1 MTKGIQKRP
10 SAGSKAQQAQTIN
23 LLEGERVSFRDL
35 AGRPKATDEEL
46 NSRYAKGDIR
56 IVTESARYSL
66 AGILAML
73 RETVEGEAG
82 QKELRY
88 KLDPE
93 YQRRHRWNVER
104 KSRLIESFL
113 MNVPVPPVFLYER
126 DLARFEVM
134 DGRQRLTALNDFY
147 ADKFALTGLQYWSD
161 LDGRTYSQL
170 PSKVRD
176 GIDRRYISSVI
187 LLKETAAT
195 EEQAAMLKKL
205 VFERL
210 NSGGVKLGSQ
220 ETRNAVYDGPLNKL
234 CLELSENESFRRMW
248 GIPLDPAAEE
258 ADDEDAEETVDE
270 PTAKGKR
277 MFEKMEDV
285 ELVLRFFAY
294 RQIDSFKAGLNKIS
308 EFLDGFIIEG
318 NRFSDGLLGEYRAM
332 FESTV
337 DFLWSALEV
346 ESFCVIGASTRP
358 TKIVYDPL
366 MYVANSV
373 DVVPH
378 RTKLIAK
385 RDVLRVELATMY
397 ERNQALFAGR
407 RTNFA
412 DTQNRNRCVSEAF
425 AAATYSVQTG
435 CPMRLA
441 SSRRSRNRS
450 SRWPWDGTS
459 MTITPRLARASSSTS
474 DRTAG
479 CTRTGLS
486 WSSRS
491 PNSGS
496 SSASPC

>member
-1 MTKGIQKRP
+1 MTKGNQKRP
-10 SAGSKAQQAQTIN
+10 AAGTKTQQAAASH
-23 LLEGERVSFRDL
+23 LLDGEKVSFGDD
-35 AGRPKATDEEL
+35 ADQPKASDEEL

-73 RETVEGEAG
+73 RETVEDEAG

-93 YQRRHRWNVER
+93 YQRRHRWSVER

-134 DGRQRLTALNDFY
+134 DGRQRLTALSDFY
-147 ADKFALTGLQYWSD
+147 ADKFALSGLQYWSD

-176 GIDRRYISSVI
+176 GIDRRYISSII

-195 EEQAAMLKKL
+195 EEQAAMLKKM

-234 CLELSENESFRRMW
+234 CLELSANESFRRMW
-248 GIPLDPAAEE
+248 GIPLVDPSPEE
-258 ADDEDAEETVDE
+258 NEDEETEESTDAS
-270 PTAKGKR
+270 TTTGKR

-308 EFLDGFIIEG
+308 EFLDGFIIKG
-318 NRFSDGLLGEYRAM
+318 NRFTDALLGEYRRM
-332 FESTV
+332 FDTAV
-337 DFLWSALEV
+337 GFLWDALGV
-346 ESFCVIGASTRP
+346 EAFYVLGGSSKRP

-366 MYVANSV
+366 MYVANSAEV
-373 DVVPH
+373 IPH
-378 RTKLIAK
+378 RAALVEKKDL
-385 RDVLRVELATMY
+385 LRAELEAMY
-397 ERNQALFAGR
+397 KQHHELFSGR
-407 RTNFA
+407 RTNFV
-412 DTQNRNRCVSEAF
+412 DTQSRNRCVSEAF
-425 AAATYSVQTG
+425 AAA
-435 CPMRLA
+435 
-441 SSRRSRNRS
+441 
-450 SRWPWDGTS
+450 
-459 MTITPRLARASSSTS
+459 ITKTK
-474 DRTAG
+474 TA
-479 CTRTGLS
+479 
-486 WSSRS
+486 
-491 PNSGS
+491 
-496 SSASPC
+496 

>member
-1 MTKGIQKRP
+1 MTKDNQKP
-10 SAGSKAQQAQTIN
+10 PAAASKAQQSPAAH
-23 LLEGERVSFRDL
+23 LLPGEKVSFGDDV
-35 AGRPKATDEEL
+35 AKPKTTDEDL

-73 RETVEGEAG
+73 RETVENEAG
-82 QKELRY
+82 QKEPRY

-93 YQRRHRWNVER
+93 YQRRHRWSVER

-134 DGRQRLTALNDFY
+134 DGRQRLTALSDFY
-147 ADKFALTGLQYWSD
+147 AGNFPLKGLQYWSD
-161 LDGRTYSQL
+161 LDGRTYAQL

-176 GIDRRYISSVI
+176 GIDRRYISSII

-195 EEQAAMLKKL
+195 EEQAATLKKM

-234 CLELSENESFRRMW
+234 CLELSANESFRRMW
-248 GIPLDPAAEE
+248 GIPLDPAMVEV
-258 ADDEDAEETVDE
+258 DDEDTEESADE
-270 PTAKGKR
+270 STSTGKR

-308 EFLDGFIIEG
+308 EFLDGFIVGG
-318 NRFSDGLLGEYRAM
+318 NRFSDELRGEYRTM

-337 DFLWSALEV
+337 EFLWNALEA
-346 ESFCVIGASTRP
+346 ESFCMIGASKRP

-366 MYVANSV
+366 MFVANSV
-373 DVVPH
+373 DVIPH
-378 RTKLIAK
+378 RANLIDK
-385 RDVLRVELATMY
+385 KHVLRAELEAMY
-397 ERNQALFAGR
+397 AKNQALFAGR
-407 RTNFA
+407 RTNYA

-425 AAATYSVQTG
+425 AAA
-435 CPMRLA
+435 
-441 SSRRSRNRS
+441 
-450 SRWPWDGTS
+450 
-459 MTITPRLARASSSTS
+459 ITKAKKA
-474 DRTAG
+474 
-479 CTRTGLS
+479 
-486 WSSRS
+486 
-491 PNSGS
+491 
-496 SSASPC
+496 

>member
-1 MTKGIQKRP
+1 MTKSNQKRP
-10 SAGSKAQQAQTIN
+10 AAVPKAQQSTSPH
-23 LLEGERVSFRDL
+23 LLKGEEVSFGED
-35 AGRPKATDEEL
+35 AAKPIATDEEL

-66 AGILAML
+66 AGVLAML
-73 RETVEGEAG
+73 RETVEDETG

-93 YQRRHRWNVER
+93 YQRRHRWSVER

-134 DGRQRLTALNDFY
+134 DGRQRLTALSDFY
-147 ADKFALTGLQYWSD
+147 ADRFALTGLQYWSD
-161 LDGRTYSQL
+161 LDGRTYSKL

-176 GIDRRYISSVI
+176 GIDRRYISSII

-195 EEQAAMLKKL
+195 EEQAAMLKKM

-234 CLELSENESFRRMW
+234 CLELSENELFRRMW
-248 GIPLDPAAEE
+248 GIPLDPAPEHVE
-258 ADDEDAEETVDE
+258 DEDAEEAVDE
-270 PTAKGKR
+270 STTTGKR

-294 RQIDSFKAGLNKIS
+294 RQIDAFKAGLNKIS

-318 NRFSDGLLGEYRAM
+318 NRFSGTILGEYRTM

-337 DFLWSALEV
+337 GFLWDTLEG
-346 ESFCVIGASTRP
+346 ESFCVVGATKRRP
-358 TKIVYDPL
+358 TKIVYDPV
-366 MYVANSV
+366 MFVANSV

-378 RTKLIAK
+378 RARLIAK
-385 RDVLRVELATMY
+385 KEVLRAELADMY
-397 ERNQALFAGR
+397 EQNQALFAGR

-425 AAATYSVQTG
+425 AAAIRKT
-435 CPMRLA
+435 
-441 SSRRSRNRS
+441 
-450 SRWPWDGTS
+450 
-459 MTITPRLARASSSTS
+459 
-474 DRTAG
+474 
-479 CTRTGLS
+479 
-486 WSSRS
+486 
-491 PNSGS
+491 
-496 SSASPC
+496 

>member
-1 MTKGIQKRP
+1 VTKDNPKRP
-10 SAGSKAQQAQTIN
+10 AAASKAQLTSATH
-23 LLEGERVSFRDL
+23 LLDGEKVSFGED
-35 AGRPKATDEEL
+35 AAKPKATDEAL

-56 IVTESARYSL
+56 IVTESARYPL

-73 RETVEGEAG
+73 RETVEDEAG
-82 QKELRY
+82 HKELRY

-93 YQRRHRWNVER
+93 YQRRHRWGVER

-134 DGRQRLTALNDFY
+134 DGRQRLTTLSDFC

-176 GIDRRYISSVI
+176 GIDRRYISSII

-195 EEQAAMLKKL
+195 EEQAAMLKKM

-234 CLELSENESFRRMW
+234 CLQLSENQSFRRMW
-248 GIPLDPAAEE
+248 GIPFDPAPEE
-258 ADDEDAEETVDE
+258 VDDEDAEESVDE
-270 PTAKGKR
+270 STTTGKR

-285 ELVLRFFAY
+285 EMVLRFFAY

-308 EFLDGFIIEG
+308 DFLDGFIIEG
-318 NRFSDGLLGEYRAM
+318 NRFSDTLLGHYRAM

-337 DFLWSALEV
+337 EFLWHALEA
-346 ESFCVIGASTRP
+346 ESFCVLDVSKRP

-373 DVVPH
+373 DVIPH
-378 RTKLIAK
+378 RAKLLANK
-385 RDVLRVELATMY
+385 EVLRVELAAMY
-397 ERNQALFAGR
+397 RQNQALFAGR
-407 RTNFA
+407 RTNFV
-412 DTQNRNRCVSEAF
+412 DTQQRNRCVSEAF
-425 AAATYSVQTG
+425 AAA
-435 CPMRLA
+435 
-441 SSRRSRNRS
+441 
-450 SRWPWDGTS
+450 
-459 MTITPRLARASSSTS
+459 ITKTK
-474 DRTAG
+474 
-479 CTRTGLS
+479 
-486 WSSRS
+486 
-491 PNSGS
+491 
-496 SSASPC
+496 